1 MAHKLLL
8 ADDSV
13 TIQRVIELTFAEE
26 DIDVIAVGNGRE
38 AIARIE
44 ADQPDVILADAG
56 MPERDGF
63 QVASYVKAHPQ
74 LAQIPVLLL
83 TGAFEPVDE
92 AKARA
97 AGCDGVLVKP
107 FEPQMVINRV
117 KDLLAGRRPASLW
130 ARPPDAPE
138 ASEARSPAPRAPAP
152 PAAFEPTPAP
162 AQPSAASESTPAPP
176 AQPSAE
182 HDKSLDEYFDRLD
195 SVFSNAGSP
204 EAFHRASAGTVSG
217 DPALRGGVPTPTPF
231 DDDELDR
238 LEPDLADAG
247 SGPDSVRNWNPAL
260 PVEPLAG
267 PGWLG
272 DTGGARPD
280 AIPAG
285 GSAVAPTPSA
295 MPALSD
301 AFEALLAAEQ
311 NRSVPVAGPAAPPGI
326 TPETIDLIVERVVE
340 RLTGD
345 AVRATVADV
354 AERLVREEIARIKSS
369 AH

>member
-38 AIARIE
+38 AITRIE
-44 ADQPDVILADAG
+44 ADQPDVILADVG
-56 MPERDGF
+56 MPERDGY
-63 QVASYVKAHPQ
+63 QVASYVKGHPQ

-130 ARPPDAPE
+130 ARSPDAPE
-138 ASEARSPAPRAPAP
+138 TPDTRVPEPPLPSP
-152 PAAFEPTPAP
+152 PAAVEPEP
-162 AQPSAASESTPAPP
+162 AQPAEPSTK
-176 AQPSAE
+176 
-182 HDKSLDEYFDRLD
+182 HDGPLDEYFDRLD
-195 SVFSNAGSP
+195 AVFSHVSSP
-204 EAFHRASAGTVSG
+204 EPPHRSDAGEADVGPSTREEASVHAPV
-217 DPALRGGVPTPTPF
+217 A
-231 DDDELDR
+231 DDELDR
-238 LEPDLADAG
+238 LEPGPASAG
-247 SGPDSVRNWNPAL
+247 RGVDPVEGWDPAL
-260 PVEPLAG
+260 PGEPLPG

-272 DTGGARPD
+272 DIGTAGAD
-280 AIPAG
+280 AVPSSGPTPLTA
-285 GSAVAPTPSA
+285 ATPSA

-311 NRSVPVAGPAAPPGI
+311 NRPSPAAAPAGTSPALS
-326 TPETIDLIVERVVE
+326 PETIDLIVERVVE
-340 RLTGD
+340 RLTSD
-345 AVRATVADV
+345 AVRATVTEV
-354 AERLVREEIARIKSS
+354 AERLVREEIARIKSG